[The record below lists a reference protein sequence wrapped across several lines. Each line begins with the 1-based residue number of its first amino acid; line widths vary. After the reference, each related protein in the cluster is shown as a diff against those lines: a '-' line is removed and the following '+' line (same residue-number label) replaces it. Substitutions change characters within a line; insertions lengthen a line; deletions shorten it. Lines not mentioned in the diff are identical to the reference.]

1 MVPFQ
6 WFLRS
11 PSVEVNIV
19 NIGTSWRAVL
29 SDMMSWTSGGP
40 KVELS
45 GGVFTAL
52 SAGNK
57 EMNCISKEFKSSKTD

>member
-1 MVPFQ
+1 
-6 WFLRS
+6 
-11 PSVEVNIV
+11 
-19 NIGTSWRAVL
+19 
-29 SDMMSWTSGGP
+29 MMSWTSGGP

-57 EMNCISKEFKSSKTD
+57 EVNCISKEFKSSKTD